1 MAIPAGDG
9 VSLNSGAA
17 LTAAHFTCHTD
28 APMPP
33 DTSLKRQHSLGILL
47 VLLAAVLWSSNG
59 MFIKL
64 LHVEPLPLTALRALF
79 AALTLAPFI
88 RRAQLRWDPAMLGA
102 LVSYPV
108 LVLCFVS
115 ATKWTTAA
123 NAIALQ
129 STSPAW
135 MFLFS
140 AIALRQLP
148 LRLFVPIAVILGGIV
163 VILLEPATGINAT
176 GNLVALVAGVCW
188 ASFAFSYARVRTPGP
203 GVICLCNL
211 VTFVALLIVQP
222 GEVLSTAAPGAG
234 IRLVDWLM
242 LIYLGVVQQG
252 GAFVLFAAAMR
263 RISPTQVMVLV
274 LLEPLL
280 NPVWVYFVVGEAPSA
295 FGLAGGGLILL
306 GILLDIFIRRDPREA
321 MRDAVPRVLPQ
332 D

>member
-1 MAIPAGDG
+1 
-9 VSLNSGAA
+9 
-17 LTAAHFTCHTD
+17 
-28 APMPP
+28 MPP
-33 DTSLKRQHSLGILL
+33 ETSPNREHNLGILL
-47 VLLAAVLWSSNG
+47 VLLGAVLWSSNG

-64 LHVEPLPLTALRALF
+64 LQVAPVPLTALRALF
-79 AALTLAPFI
+79 AALTLAPFV

-102 LVSYPV
+102 LVSYPL

-115 ATKWTTAA
+115 ATRWTTAA

-148 LRLFVPIAVILGGIV
+148 LRLLTPILFILGGIAVILA
-163 VILLEPATGINAT
+163 EPATGISAT
-176 GNLVALVAGVCW
+176 GNLVALAAGVCW
-188 ASFAFSYARVRTPGP
+188 ATFAFSYARIRTPGP
-203 GVICLCNL
+203 GVISLCNL
-211 VTFVALLIVQP
+211 VTFAGLLMLQP
-222 GEVLSTAAPGAG
+222 GDVLSTVLPAEG
-234 IRLVDWLM
+234 IRPVDWLM

-252 GAFVLFAAAMR
+252 VAFLFFTAAMR
-263 RISPTQVMVLV
+263 RVSPSQVVVLV

-295 FGLAGGGLILL
+295 HGLGGGGLILL
-306 GILLDIFIRRDPREA
+306 GILLDILIRRDPREA